1 MVNFLIAGKITLIFN
16 HLKQCVMTALHGLS
30 PQVSIIL
37 PTYNES
43 QNIISILKSIRA
55 NIPKGILAETI
66 VVDDNSPDGTGRIVD
81 DYIENLRKF
90 AKDTVNV
97 IHRKAKRG
105 GLASAILNG
114 IQNAKADIIVVMD
127 SDFSHPPQVIPRLL
141 ETLKQ
146 YQCDLVV
153 ASRYVQGGHTDGWT
167 IKRKIISKCGAII
180 AKLGLHVKTKDPMS
194 GFFAFKRNIINGL
207 TFDALG
213 YKFLLE
219 LLVKAD
225 KTITVKEI
233 PYTFVNRKL
242 GQSKLDASL
251 YETGTEYLRAV
262 WKLYKS
268 KKMSEETAEKRKSVR
283 FFSKAARFF
292 TVGASGFVINYL
304 VSTLFVSGMTDF
316 WYLQANM
323 FGIMASLSTNFILN
337 KMWTFEDRD
346 FGLKRTFSQYGRFAV
361 FSSLGAAVQLGAVYW
376 LVDTHGVSYPL
387 ALFTAITM
395 AAFSNFILN
404 KKLTF
409 REKVWD

>member
-1 MVNFLIAGKITLIFN
+1 
-16 HLKQCVMTALHGLS
+16 MTELQNRS

-43 QNIISILKSIRA
+43 QNILSMLKSIRE

-66 VVDDNSPDGTGRIVD
+66 VVDDNSPDGTGRLVD
-81 DYIENLRKF
+81 DYIKNLRRF
-90 AKDTVNV
+90 AQDTVNV
-97 IHRKAKRG
+97 IHRKTKRG
-105 GLASAILNG
+105 GLASAILHG

-141 ETLKQ
+141 EALKQ

-153 ASRYVQGGHTDGWT
+153 ASRYVQGGGTRGWT
-167 IKRKIISKCGAII
+167 IKRKVISKCGAVI

-194 GFFAFKRNIINGL
+194 GFFAFKRSIINGL
-207 TFDALG
+207 AFDALG

-225 KTITVKEI
+225 KTITIKEI

-242 GQSKLDASL
+242 GTSKLDASL
-251 YETGTEYLRAV
+251 YETTTEYLHAV

-268 KKMSEETAEKRKSVR
+268 KRLRDETAEKRKSVR

-292 TVGASGFVINYL
+292 TVGASGFVVNYL
-304 VSTLFVSGMTDF
+304 VSTLFASGMTDL

-323 FGIMASLSTNFILN
+323 LGIIVSLSTNFILN
-337 KMWTFEDRD
+337 KIWTFEDRD
-346 FGLKRTFSQYGRFAV
+346 FGFKKTFSQYGKFAA
-361 FSSLGAAVQLGAVYW
+361 FGSLGAAVQLSAVYW
-376 LVDTHGVSYPL
+376 LVDTHGMSYPL

-395 AAFSNFILN
+395 AAFSNFLLN
-404 KKLTF
+404 KKITF
-409 REKVWD
+409 RENLWD